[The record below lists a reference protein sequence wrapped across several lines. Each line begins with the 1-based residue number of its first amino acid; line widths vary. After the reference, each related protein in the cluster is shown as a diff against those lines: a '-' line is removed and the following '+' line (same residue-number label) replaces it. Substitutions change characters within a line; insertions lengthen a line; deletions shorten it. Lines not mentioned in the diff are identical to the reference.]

1 MRTRFR
7 SRLGIRFMV
16 ATVAAAVGL
25 ALAACGQVQDSS
37 SAGGGSDNGAPA
49 TTVETLFGAVEVPA
63 DPQRVVALG
72 WSDAEAALAVGV
84 QPIAVS
90 DWLAFGGKGVGP
102 WAAEAFTSTPT
113 ILPTLELNYEQI
125 SALNPDLILNTRSD
139 NTKEKFD
146 ELSKIAP
153 TVSAPPGVTV
163 QYGTTWEQ
171 QMTQVATALGKTAE
185 GERAIADVNA
195 SFDAAKSANPNF
207 AGRTVGVGAFFSDS
221 YGAYVQGDSRVDF
234 MESLGFQN
242 SPTIQS
248 QSAGGSFYV
257 SLAREN
263 IEQLSA
269 DLTIIFPIGGDAA
282 PLKADPVL
290 NQIPAAQAGHLLIME
305 DPTLIN
311 AFSSGSTL
319 GTQYAIDN
327 AVPLI
332 AGRSAA

>member
-1 MRTRFR
+1 MF
-7 SRLGIRFMV
+7 V

-25 ALAACGQVQDSS
+25 TLAACGQVQDSS
-37 SAGGGSDNGAPA
+37 SPSGGSTDGAA
-49 TTVETLFGAVEVPA
+49 AATVETLFGPVTVPA
-63 DPQRVVALG
+63 NPQRVVALG
-72 WSDAEAALAVGV
+72 WSDAETALALGV
-84 QPIAVS
+84 QPVAVS

-102 WAAEAFTSTPT
+102 WAADLYTSSPT

-125 SALNPDLILNTRSD
+125 SALDPDLILNTRSD

-163 QYGTTWEQ
+163 QYGTTWQQ
-171 QMTQVATALGKTAE
+171 QMEQVSTALGKKAE
-185 GERAIADVNA
+185 GDKAVADVNA
-195 SFDAAKSANPNF
+195 AFAAAESANPNF

-221 YGAYVQGDSRVDF
+221 YGAYVDGDSRVDF
-234 MESLGFQN
+234 MKSLGFVN
-242 SPTIQS
+242 SPEIQA
-248 QSAGGSFYV
+248 QAAGGSFYV
-257 SLAREN
+257 ALAREN

-290 NQIPAAQAGHLLIME
+290 NQIPSAQAGHLLIME
-305 DPTLIN
+305 DATLIS

-319 GTQYAIDN
+319 GTKYAIDN

-332 AGRSAA
+332 AAKTTA

>member
-1 MRTRFR
+1 MAAVT
-7 SRLGIRFMV
+7 
-16 ATVAAAVGL
+16 AAVGL
-25 ALAACGQVQDSS
+25 TLAACGQVQDSS
-37 SAGGGSDNGAPA
+37 SPGGTAAAA

-63 DPQRVVALG
+63 NPQRVVALG
-72 WSDAEAALAVGV
+72 WSDAEAALALGV

-102 WAAEAFTSTPT
+102 WAADLFTSTPT

-146 ELSKIAP
+146 ELSRIAP

-171 QMTQVATALGKTAE
+171 QATQVAAALGRKEQGA
-185 GERAIADVNA
+185 ALVADVNGA
-195 SFDAAKSANPNF
+195 FAAAKAADPGF

-221 YGAYVQGDSRVDF
+221 YGAYVQGDPRVDF
-234 MESLGFQN
+234 LESLGFTNAPQ
-242 SPTIQS
+242 IKS
-248 QSAGGSFYV
+248 QAAGGSFYV

-269 DLTIIFPIGGDAA
+269 DLTILFPIGGDAS
-282 PLKADPVL
+282 PLKTDPVL
-290 NQIPAAQAGHLLIME
+290 NQIPAARAGHLLILE

-311 AFSSGSTL
+311 AFSSGSTP
-319 GTQYAIDN
+319 GTRYAIDH

-332 AGRSAA
+332 AATI

>member
-1 MRTRFR
+1 MRNPQRR
-7 SRLGIRFMV
+7 WSRILV

-25 ALAACGQVQDSS
+25 TLAACGQVQDSS
-37 SAGGGSDNGAPA
+37 TPSGGSADGAA
-49 TTVETLFGAVEVPA
+49 AATVETLFGPVTVPA
-63 DPQRVVALG
+63 NPQRVVALG
-72 WSDAEAALAVGV
+72 WSDAEAALALGV

-102 WAAEAFTSTPT
+102 WAAERFTSTPT

-125 SALNPDLILNTRSD
+125 SSLNPDLILNTRSD

-163 QYGTTWEQ
+163 QYGTTWQ
-171 QMTQVATALGKTAE
+171 QQTSQVAAALGKKDE
-185 GERAIADVNA
+185 GDELIADVDA
-195 SFDAAKSANPNF
+195 SFDAAESANPNF
-207 AGRTVGVGAFFSDS
+207 AGKTVGVGAFFSDS

-234 MESLGFQN
+234 LESLGFTN
-242 SPTIQS
+242 KPEIQA
-248 QSAGGSFYV
+248 QAAGGSFYV

-269 DLTIIFPIGGDAA
+269 DLTIIFPIGGDAS

-290 NQIPAAQAGHLLIME
+290 NQIPAAQAGHLLILE

-332 AGRSAA
+332 KAKTAA